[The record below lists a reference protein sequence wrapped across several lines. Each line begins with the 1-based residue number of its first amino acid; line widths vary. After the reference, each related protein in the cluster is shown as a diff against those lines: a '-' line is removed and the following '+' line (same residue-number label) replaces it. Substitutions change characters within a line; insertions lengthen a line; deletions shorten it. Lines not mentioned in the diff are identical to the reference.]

1 MSVHRCG
8 ISSSEPLAHAAKPLA
23 VPAYY
28 LVPKK
33 VARAVPALGRAL
45 IWLEGQLFRFL
56 FWILGRLSVERASS
70 IAAAVVGLIGP
81 HTYLARIVCGNLAVA
96 FPDRDKQDL
105 QRVTRGIFRQLG
117 MAVAELA
124 NMDKIWSEREQ
135 RLEFCI
141 DPLAQAH
148 LDAGG
153 ATVFVSAHVGAWQVA
168 NLISRQLNLTITM
181 VFAEESNPQVRE
193 IMHGLREAFGVK
205 LLPTHAGVRPLLREL
220 NAGNSIGL
228 AMDTRLDTGEPL
240 PFFGVD
246 ALTNTSAARLALRSG
261 AALIPIRGERLRP
274 GHYRISVMAPIAS
287 PVPDA
292 KLPEQAI
299 AMTRLIN
306 EHFEEWIR
314 AAPDHWMC
322 LKRRWPKARAEFSA
336 SGC

>member
-1 MSVHRCG
+1 MP
-8 ISSSEPLAHAAKPLA
+8 E
-23 VPAYY
+23 YY

-33 VARAVPALGRAL
+33 VARAVPALGRAS
-45 IWLEGQLFRFL
+45 IWLEAQLFRFL
-56 FWILGRLSVERASS
+56 FRVLGQLSVERASS
-70 IAAAVVGLIGP
+70 VAAAIVGLVGP
-81 HTYLARIVCGNLAVA
+81 HTSLARKVRGNLAVA
-96 FPDRDKQDL
+96 FPDWDEQDL
-105 QRVTRGIFRQLG
+105 RRTTRGVFRQLG
-117 MAVAELA
+117 MAAAELA

-153 ATVFVSAHVGAWQVA
+153 ATVFVTAHVGAWQVV
-168 NLISRQLNLTITM
+168 NLISRQQNLTITV
-181 VFAEESNPQVRE
+181 VFAEESNPQLRD
-193 IMHGLREAFGVK
+193 IMHRLREAFGVK
-205 LLPTHAGVRPLLREL
+205 LLPTHAGIRPLLREL

-261 AALIPIRGERLRP
+261 TALIPIRGERLRP
-274 GHYRISVMAPIAS
+274 GHFRVSVMAPIAS

-292 KLPEQAI
+292 KLAEQAI
-299 AMTRLIN
+299 AMTRLIS

-322 LKRRWPKARAEFSA
+322 LKRRWPKARAESSA
-336 SGC
+336 PSR

>member
-1 MSVHRCG
+1 
-8 ISSSEPLAHAAKPLA
+8 
-23 VPAYY
+23 VPEYY

-45 IWLEGQLFRFL
+45 ILLEAWLVRFL
-56 FWILGRLSVERASS
+56 FWVLGRLSVERASS
-70 IAAAVVGLIGP
+70 VAAAIVGLFGP
-81 HTYLARIVCGNLAVA
+81 KTSLARNVHGNLAVA
-96 FPDRDKQDL
+96 FPDWSEQELSRT
-105 QRVTRGIFRQLG
+105 TRGVFRQLG

-124 NMDKIWSEREQ
+124 NMDKIWAEREQ

-168 NLISRQLNLTITM
+168 SLISRQQNLTITV
-181 VFAEESNPQVRE
+181 VFAEESNPQVRH
-193 IMHGLREAFGVK
+193 ILHRLRESFGVK

-228 AMDTRLDTGEPL
+228 AMDTRLDTGEPV

-246 ALTNTSAARLALRSG
+246 ALTNTSTARLALRSG

-274 GHYRISVMAPIAS
+274 GHFRVSVMAPIVN

-292 KLPEQAI
+292 KLAEQAI
-299 AMTRLIN
+299 AMTRLIS
-306 EHFEEWIR
+306 EQFEEWIR

-322 LKRRWPKARAEFSA
+322 LKRRWPKTRAEASA
-336 SGC
+336 PGH

>member
-1 MSVHRCG
+1 
-8 ISSSEPLAHAAKPLA
+8 
-23 VPAYY
+23 VPEYY

-33 VARAVPALGRAL
+33 AARAVPALGRAS
-45 IWLEGQLFRFL
+45 IWLEAQLFRFL
-56 FWILGRLSVERASS
+56 FWILGQLSVERASS
-70 IAAAVVGLIGP
+70 VAAAIVGLIGP
-81 HTYLARIVCGNLAVA
+81 HTSLARHVHGNLAVA
-96 FPDRDKQDL
+96 FPDWDEQDL
-105 QRVTRGIFRQLG
+105 RNTTKGVFRQLG

-148 LDAGG
+148 FNSGV
-153 ATVFVSAHVGAWQVA
+153 ATVFVTAHVGAWQVV
-168 NLISRQLNLTITM
+168 NLISRQQNLTVTV
-181 VFAEESNPQVRE
+181 VFAEESNLQVRDL
-193 IMHGLREAFGVK
+193 MHRLREAFGVK
-205 LLPTHAGVRPLLREL
+205 LLPTHAGVRPLMREL

-274 GHYRISVMAPIAS
+274 GHFRISVMAPIAS

-292 KLPEQAI
+292 KLAEQAS
-299 AMTRLIN
+299 AMTRLIS

-314 AAPDHWMC
+314 AAPEHWMC
-322 LKRRWPKARAEFSA
+322 LKRRWPKARAESSA
-336 SGC
+336 PGH